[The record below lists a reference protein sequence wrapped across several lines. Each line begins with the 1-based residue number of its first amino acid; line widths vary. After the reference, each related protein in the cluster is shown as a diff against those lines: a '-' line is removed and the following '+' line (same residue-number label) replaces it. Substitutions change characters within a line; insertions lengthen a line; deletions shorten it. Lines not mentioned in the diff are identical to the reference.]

1 MNIKILRNKNN
12 IKLIKTTFE
21 SKLNEENLSEI
32 EKENIKSSLELI
44 KNLIKY

>member
-21 SKLNEENLSEI
+21 SRLNEENLSEI

>member
-12 IKLIKTTFE
+12 IKLIKTTFD
-21 SKLNEENLSEI
+21 SRLNEENLSEI